1 MRNKTTKIA
10 LALGMLLLAS
20 QAQADQLADIKAAG
34 VVKVATFDANPPFG
48 SVDAKTHHIVG
59 YDVDF
64 AQALAKA
71 LGVKLELVATNPAN
85 RIPLLQSGKADLI
98 VADITI
104 TPERAQVIDF
114 STPYFVTGQQFLVPA
129 GSPDKLDEYSK
140 ARIGA
145 VKGTT
150 GEQAL
155 HQRFPQ
161 ARVLSYDDIPLALTA
176 LRNGNV
182 QAITQD
188 STILAGLLAE
198 APDKAKF
205 KILPDLL
212 SKEEIGVGVKKG
224 EPALLKAVNDELV
237 KLEKTGE
244 AAKIYD
250 VWFGPATKTPQPRAF
265 TKKRNNMFSGLLS
278 HSAAPAADFSR
289 LQRASITFRDVAK
302 RYGDHQVLNAI
313 NLQVEPGEVVAIL
326 GPSGSGKSTLIRLI
340 NQLESLSGGE
350 ILIDGKPTSR
360 LSGSALRQLRSRVGF
375 VFQQFNLYAHLTAQE
390 NITLAL
396 ERVHGWEKSAA
407 QARALALL
415 RQVGLEEKAQQMPA
429 QLSGGQQQ
437 RVAIARALASSP
449 QIILFDEPTSALDP
463 EMIGEVLQVM
473 KTLAHSGITML
484 VVTHEMQFAREI
496 ADRVVFI
503 DGGDILEVA
512 PPAEFFAHPQHAR
525 ARRFLQKVLDP
536 LHQESLE

>member
-1 MRNKTTKIA
+1 M
-10 LALGMLLLAS
+10 
-20 QAQADQLADIKAAG
+20 
-34 VVKVATFDANPPFG
+34 
-48 SVDAKTHHIVG
+48 DAKTHHIVG
-59 YDVDF
+59 YD
-64 AQALAKA
+64 ALCPGRWRKR

-104 TPERAQVIDF
+104 TPERAQAIDF

-265 TKKRNNMFSGLLS
+265 YHRSEIICSRVYSPTPRPPRIFHVCS
-278 HSAAPAADFSR
+278 APALRSVMWPSATAIIRYLTRSTYR
-289 LQRASITFRDVAK
+289 SSPAK
-302 RYGDHQVLNAI
+302 WWR
-313 NLQVEPGEVVAIL
+313 
-326 GPSGSGKSTLIRLI
+326 S
-340 NQLESLSGGE
+340 
-350 ILIDGKPTSR
+350 
-360 LSGSALRQLRSRVGF
+360 SALPDR
-375 VFQQFNLYAHLTAQE
+375 E
-390 NITLAL
+390 N
-396 ERVHGWEKSAA
+396 
-407 QARALALL
+407 
-415 RQVGLEEKAQQMPA
+415 
-429 QLSGGQQQ
+429 
-437 RVAIARALASSP
+437 
-449 QIILFDEPTSALDP
+449 
-463 EMIGEVLQVM
+463 
-473 KTLAHSGITML
+473 
-484 VVTHEMQFAREI
+484 
-496 ADRVVFI
+496 
-503 DGGDILEVA
+503 
-512 PPAEFFAHPQHAR
+512 
-525 ARRFLQKVLDP
+525 RR
-536 LHQESLE
+536 